1 MGSKEARNPRQV
13 IWLNNGH
20 RFFSLCCCRLL
31 LPMSSS
37 ASASHQRIPRRY
49 EADGWDEAA
58 HSRPGHQLRAESAEA
73 LAEGAGGGGLILLLL
88 LLLLF
93 LLNETRLAF

>member
-1 MGSKEARNPRQV
+1 
-13 IWLNNGH
+13 
-20 RFFSLCCCRLL
+20 
-31 LPMSSS
+31 
-37 ASASHQRIPRRY
+37 
-49 EADGWDEAA
+49 
-58 HSRPGHQLRAESAEA
+58 LRAESAEA